1 MRRPVDLGRLYAI
14 TPDRSPREIEQL
26 VDAWLAAGVRAIQL
40 RHTGLGRAER
50 FELAT
55 RLVARAHGASATLIV
70 NDELDIALAAG
81 ADGVH
86 LGPDDLT
93 VAAARRAGGTEIL
106 IGASAA
112 TPEAARQAESEGA
125 DYLGSG
131 PAFASTNKTTKPVI
145 GPAGIA
151 AVAAA
156 VSIPVFAIGGITPER
171 VGQLRASGIER
182 VAVIAAL
189 AGGDPAGAATAFLG
203 ALS

>member
-1 MRRPVDLGRLYAI
+1 MQRPVDLGRLYAI
-14 TPDRSPREIEQL
+14 TPDRSPGEIEEL
-26 VDAWLAAGVRAIQL
+26 VEAWLAAGVRTIQL

-55 RLVARAHGASATLIV
+55 RLVERAHDAAASLIV

-86 LGPDDLT
+86 LGPDDLR
-93 VAAARRAGGTEIL
+93 VAAARRAGGAEIV

-112 TPEAARQAESEGA
+112 TPEAARQAETEGA

-131 PAFASTNKTTKPVI
+131 PAFATSNKTTKPVI

-171 VGQLRASGIER
+171 VGDLRAAGIER

-189 AGGDPAGAATAFLG
+189 AGADPAAAASDFLG